1 MSAKKSAS
9 ELADNPRFIPPSPGA
24 SELPVTT
31 ALDKLTITDGQ
42 MLEIMTRADPG
53 VIRAAQILYIYT
65 NVYQSQYAAGRME
78 QLYRLKISQDGL
90 GRRELIDVVDAGGR
104 IPDSALAGG
113 MPRYAETTYFRED

>member
-1 MSAKKSAS
+1 MTKKPAS
-9 ELADNPRFIPPSPGA
+9 DLVDHPRLTPPSSSA

-42 MLEIMTRADPG
+42 MLEIMTRADSG